1 MDNFKII
8 LSIFLI
14 YYVIGVIGVI
24 GCINELLKDRDL
36 TFTCLIGILLAYWII
51 GPLLWLGHLDNK
63 YVILKKRE
71 KNEQK

>member
-14 YYVIGVIGVI
+14 YYVIGVIG
-24 GCINELLKDRDL
+24 CINDLLKDRDL
-36 TFTCLIGILLAYWII
+36 IFTELIGILLGYWII
-51 GPLLWLGHLDNK
+51 GPLLLLGHLDNK

>member
-8 LSIFLI
+8 LLIFLI
-14 YYVIGVIGVI
+14 YYVIGVI

-36 TFTCLIGILLAYWII
+36 ILSDLIQILLVFWLI
-51 GPLLWLGHLDNK
+51 GPLLLLGHLDNK

-71 KNEQK
+71 KNEQE